1 MCFFAMG
8 EVGFEMAPRL
18 LTGVG
23 VCTRDSGAEY
33 ELISGNV
40 SGGGGWMLVIA
51 RRCFYELRRDNVRS
65 ASLAFDACSNGTVSI
80 VDYVS
85 VPREV

>member
-1 MCFFAMG
+1 
-8 EVGFEMAPRL
+8 
-18 LTGVG
+18 
-23 VCTRDSGAEY
+23 
-33 ELISGNV
+33 
-40 SGGGGWMLVIA
+40 MLVIA